1 MESSINQVL
10 WEPENQ
16 FTNPIQHLAVVLTTD
31 SKDADQGLG
40 RAFNCP
46 TWYWLALFFLMGYL
60 PILNMRRSFKS
71 WKIQE
76 HGACIPTRQL
86 RWELNDGCSLKA
98 SVCELGKI
106 LPFRGY
112 LVTSGDIFLVTD
124 QRRVLLASCGWR
136 PGDAGKHPTAHRPD
150 SGTKDVTFSECP

>member
-1 MESSINQVL
+1 
-10 WEPENQ
+10 
-16 FTNPIQHLAVVLTTD
+16 
-31 SKDADQGLG
+31 
-40 RAFNCP
+40 
-46 TWYWLALFFLMGYL
+46 MGYL

-76 HGACIPTRQL
+76 HGACISTRQL

-124 QRRVLLASCGWR
+124 QGRVLLASCGWR
-136 PGDAGKHPTAHRPD
+136 PGMLVNIPLHTGQTLEQRM
-150 SGTKDVTFSECP
+150 